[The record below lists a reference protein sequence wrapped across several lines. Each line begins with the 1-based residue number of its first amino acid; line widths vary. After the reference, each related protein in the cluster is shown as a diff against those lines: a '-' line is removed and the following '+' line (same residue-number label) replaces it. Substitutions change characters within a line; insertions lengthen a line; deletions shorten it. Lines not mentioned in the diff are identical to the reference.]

1 MKNLTFILILG
12 FIAVSHLY
20 SQNKTSYCRLSAIEK
35 FASFAVEN
43 DFIDA
48 NTQPVPYMFTGGS
61 GTMISFPT
69 KDGKS
74 ANAYEVRSEKPSNK
88 YILLFHEWWGL
99 NDYIKKESEE
109 LQSSLGDVN
118 ILALDLYDGK
128 VAAAPDE
135 ASKYAQS
142 VQTDRI
148 MDIINGAID
157 YAGKDAEFG
166 TIGWCFGGGWSL
178 QASILLGDRSKA
190 CVMYYGMPEKDTVRL
205 AKLTAPLL
213 GIFGD
218 RDKYITPELVKEFGN
233 NLKMLNKSFDF
244 KTYDAVHAFANPSNP
259 DHDPEATKDAYKL
272 TVSFFTQNLMQ

>member
-1 MKNLTFILILG
+1 MKNLTFIIIFG
-12 FIAVSHLY
+12 FIAVSYIY
-20 SQNKTSYCRLSAIEK
+20 SQNKNSCSRLSAIDK
-35 FASFAVEN
+35 IASFTGEN
-43 DFIDA
+43 GFIAADS
-48 NTQPVPYMFTGGS
+48 QPVPYVFTGGS

-69 KDGKS
+69 EDGNS
-74 ANAYEVRSEKPSNK
+74 ANAYEVKSEKPSNK

-99 NDYIKKESEE
+99 NDYIKKESET
-109 LQSSLGDVN
+109 LQSSLGDIN

-142 VQTDRI
+142 VKKDRI
-148 MDIINGAID
+148 MDIIKGAID

-178 QASILLGDRSKA
+178 QASILLGNRSKA

-205 AKLTAPLL
+205 AQLDAPLL
-213 GIFGD
+213 GIFGS
-218 RDKYITPELVKEFGN
+218 RDKNITPEVVKDFEN
-233 NLKMLNKSFDF
+233 NLKKLDKTYDF

-259 DHDPEATKDAYKL
+259 NHDPEAAKDAYKL
-272 TVSFFTQNLMQ
+272 TVSFFKQNLMR